1 MNTLFKYILILLLAS
16 SSLLSAQIVSI
27 ISGNALASGNA
38 EYPKKDTLFFFAN
51 ITQAELSV
59 APVVGSNVTY
69 TWEKYD
75 KGIWDEVMISNDPN
89 LATDV
94 TEGAYRVSVKDN
106 GLLVGQDTC
115 WTFVPEFISL
125 KVDTIYSNCINIQ
138 LTTIDSVKTLN
149 YVDPANGNPYTV
161 NYQLD
166 YAWSS
171 DPASAATVETD
182 AQPIMNAPVEP
193 TTYIVEVKA
202 FKGASSLS
210 ANFVYDEPKAVEAD
224 FTFDVTDRGNKNEL
238 PVNTKFTGLTEYT
251 GSSEISV
258 SLNDTSKGFIDSYI
272 FEIENESGVS
282 IRRNLQ
288 LIEESIKEFGTYY
301 MYVTVKNSKSDCFD
315 KQKLGPIKIEDIYL
329 DLPNVF
335 TPDGDGMN
343 DKFAAVYRSVKEF
356 KMIIFNRW
364 GRKVFQTTDPGE
376 AWDGKIGGK
385 NAAEGVYFYV
395 VTAKGYN
402 KGEERKREGP
412 VHLLRGK

>member
-1 MNTLFKYILILLLAS
+1 MNTLFKYILICLLVVS
-16 SSLLSAQIVSI
+16 PRLSAQIVSVGHTATEN
-27 ISGNALASGNA
+27 SVYSENDKLYFYTDSAA
-38 EYPKKDTLFFFAN
+38 
-51 ITQAELSV
+51 AELS
-59 APVVGSNVTY
+59 AATHAGTNITY

-75 KGIWDEVMISNDPN
+75 IDNGSWINSITSNNPDFPN
-89 LATDV
+89 TTIED
-94 TEGAYRVSVKDN
+94 GAYRVTVNDN
-106 GLLVGQDTC
+106 GAVLRQDIC

-125 KVDTIYSNCINIQ
+125 KVDTIYSNCTNIK
-138 LTTIDSVKTLN
+138 LTANTTTKPLN
-149 YVDPANGNPYTV
+149 YVNPANGDPYTI
-161 NYQLD
+161 NYQFD

-171 DPASAATVETD
+171 DPVSAATVNTD

-210 ANFVYDEPKAVEAD
+210 ANFVYDEPKDVEAN
-224 FTFDVTDRGNKNEL
+224 FTFDVTDRENLNEI
-238 PVNTKFTGLTEYT
+238 TDSKFTNLTSFK
-251 GSSEISV
+251 GSSEVVVFI
-258 SLNDTSKGFIDSYI
+258 NDLSKGLNKSYTI
-272 FEIENESGVS
+272 EFETTDGEEKPTETD
-282 IRRNLQ
+282 
-288 LIEESIKEFGTYY
+288 LIEITFDKLGSYKMHI
-301 MYVTVKNSKSDCFD
+301 TVKNDISGCTDLQTLD
-315 KQKLGPIKIEDIYL
+315 PIEITDFYI